1 MQISN
6 RSHVTTSSSLVVS
19 EFLDRLRGDFVESVH
34 KDLACDVA
42 VSQQLFSR
50 GEEDRAVALRPCNF
64 AANVGFYDE
73 RFDVEG
79 EGWVVHVISF
89 LS

>member
-1 MQISN
+1 MSVA
-6 RSHVTTSSSLVVS
+6 VTTIS
-19 EFLDRLRGDFVESVH
+19 ERAPLMAGA
-34 KDLACDVA
+34 DLSAGRPSA

-64 AANVGFYDE
+64 AADVGFDDE